1 MLPNMNAAQM
11 AKMMNQMGIKTVTI
25 DAKRVIIEK
34 SDGSKTIVE
43 PASVTAIDMQGRQ
56 NFQVSGTIREERG
69 EAAAAAPRAE
79 TVSQGEQSDAQL
91 VAEQAHVPLDKA
103 KATLAE
109 CNGDIADA
117 IMKLQGGE

>member
-1 MLPNMNAAQM
+1 MLPTMNAAQM
-11 AKMMNQMGIKTVTI
+11 AKMMNQMGIKTTQV

-69 EAAAAAPRAE
+69 EAAAPRAE

-91 VAEQAHVPLDKA
+91 VAEQAHVPLERA
-103 KATLAE
+103 KAALAE
-109 CNGDIADA
+109 CNGDIAGA